1 MVCWLF
7 RLMISHSA
15 DNDNRP
21 SGIIR
26 EHISHCADCRDFY
39 NTCQSL
45 GESLTRQALISNSPT
60 PRRLKENILNAIPSQ
75 LTKTH
80 KVVRKLWIAAAAACI
95 ALFILT
101 AVSLI
106 VMKQDGRKNVPPD
119 PRQMTLA
126 IQELRSVYWKVGRD
140 LPTSWPRV
148 IEKPLASEFHNLA
161 NDTESAVR
169 FLVACVAVDIA
180 DTKGRAV
187 N

>member
-1 MVCWLF
+1 MFCWLF

-21 SGIIR
+21 SGIVR
-26 EHISHCADCRDFY
+26 EHISHCADCSQFY
-39 NTCQSL
+39 QICRAL
-45 GESLTRQALISNSPT
+45 AESLTRQASISNSPT

-75 LTKTH
+75 RTKTH
-80 KVVRKLWIAAAAACI
+80 KVVMKLWIAAAAACV

-106 VMKQDGRKNVPPD
+106 VMKQDDRKNVPPD
-119 PRQMTLA
+119 PQQMNLA

-140 LPTSWPRV
+140 LPTTWPRV
-148 IEKPLASEFHNLA
+148 IEEPLASEFKSLT
-161 NDTESAVR
+161 NDTQSAVR

>member
-15 DNDNRP
+15 DNDNHP

-45 GESLTRQALISNSPT
+45 GESLTREALISNSPT
-60 PRRLKENILNAIPSQ
+60 PRQLREHILNAIPSQ

-80 KVVRKLWIAAAAACI
+80 KVVRKLWIAAAAACV
-95 ALFILT
+95 ALIVV
-101 AVSLI
+101 AAASLI
-106 VMKQDGRKNVPPD
+106 VMTPNGRND
-119 PRQMTLA
+119 FQLNSQQMNLA
-126 IQELRSVYWKVGRD
+126 IQDLRSVYWKVGRD
-140 LPTSWPRV
+140 LPTTWPRV
-148 IEKPLASEFHNLA
+148 IEKPLASEFQNLA

-169 FLVACVAVDIA
+169 FLVACVAVNIA
-180 DTKGRAV
+180 NVDGGSL